1 MPSRAINAAGVPTSI
16 RRGRFFFC
24 SLQHETRRNTTVALH
39 SPAQLHSYRGRRGE
53 NMCLGADSR
62 CLAIGPVLNGTD
74 QRSARVGKPQSE
86 PTFAIA
92 TDAVCSP
99 TTPTSQPGGVA
110 ERFSAPVFNEAG
122 THSHTG
128 QEGSNPSSTTEH
140 LNNHTVVQRRSA
152 GQRSHNRPAPPSPH
166 AFPQHAAVGRWLRGC
181 SRSWSS

>member
-1 MPSRAINAAGVPTSI
+1 MPQASRRVFVVGAFFVRSKSVEA
-16 RRGRFFFC
+16 RGI
-24 SLQHETRRNTTVALH
+24 QVALQ
-39 SPAQLHSYRGRRGE
+39 SPRQLHSYRGRRGE
-53 NMCLGADSR
+53 NMCPGADSR

-110 ERFSAPVFNEAG
+110 ERFSAPVSNEAG
-122 THSHTG
+122 THASIG

-140 LNNHTVVQRRSA
+140 LNNHTVVQRRRA
-152 GQRSHNRPAPPSPH
+152 GQRRHNRPAPPSPH

-181 SRSWSS
+181 SRPWSS